1 MSDQPSL
8 RCINCG
14 TLLEAPADD
23 VLGVTCPV
31 CLFFNPLHAPA
42 PEPDLTLDTLETELD
57 HLLAHARTSG
67 IPLDVIVRALR
78 DELEFA
84 AELASSNRNLCV
96 QIIDLGPREGT
107 PLHPSS
113 RDDSP
118 RLRGRTA

>member
-1 MSDQPSL
+1 M
-8 RCINCG
+8 
-14 TLLEAPADD
+14 LEAPDDD

-31 CLFFNPLHAPA
+31 CQFFNVLSALP
-42 PEPDLTLDTLETELD
+42 PEPDLTLDTLETQLD

-96 QIIDLGPREGT
+96 QIIDLGPRVGT
-107 PLHPSS
+107 PLRRSS

-118 RLRGRTA
+118 LLRGRTA